1 MPIVIPRELPA
12 FEVLQNENIFIM
24 NDARAIHQDIRPLK
38 ILILNL
44 MPNKVET
51 ETQLLRLLSNT
62 PLQTEIT
69 LLKTASYQ
77 SKNTSTDHLESFYKT
92 FDEIKDHNYDGLII
106 TGAPVETMEFEEVS
120 YWDELSKIM
129 EYSKTNVTSTLH
141 ICWGSQAGLYYHYG
155 IKKYP
160 TDKKIFGVFS
170 HDLFNKTNPLLRGF
184 DDEVL
189 IPHSRYTT
197 VYKEDIEK
205 SNNLDLLLFSE
216 DAGVCLVAS
225 KDGKQIFISG
235 HLEYDKDSLK
245 KEYFRDVEKGLDIH
259 VPKNYFKN
267 DNVNKDVVVKWR
279 GSAHLL
285 FANWLNYFVYQ
296 ETPFELK

>member
-92 FDEIKDHNYDGLII
+92 FDEIKDHYYDGLII
-106 TGAPVETMEFEEVS
+106 TGAPVETMDFEEVS
-120 YWDELSKIM
+120 YWDELSRIM

-170 HDLFNKTNPLLRGF
+170 HDLFNITNPLLRGF

-197 VYKEDIEK
+197 VYKEDIE
-205 SNNLDLLLFSE
+205 SNENLDLLLFSE
-216 DAGVCLVAS
+216 EAGVCLVAS

-245 KEYFRDVEKGLDIH
+245 KEYFRDVEKGLDIQ

-267 DNVNKDVVVKWR
+267 DDANKEIIVKWR

-296 ETPFELK
+296 ETPFDLK

>member
-92 FDEIKDHNYDGLII
+92 FDEIKDHYYDGLII
-106 TGAPVETMEFEEVS
+106 TGAPVETMDFEEVS
-120 YWDELSKIM
+120 YWDELSRIM

-170 HDLFNKTNPLLRGF
+170 HDLFNKTNSLLRGF

-197 VYKEDIEK
+197 VYKEDIE
-205 SNNLDLLLFSE
+205 SNENLDLLLFSE
-216 DAGVCLVAS
+216 EAGVCLVAS

-267 DNVNKDVVVKWR
+267 DDANKEVIVKWR

-296 ETPFELK
+296 ETPFDLK

>member
-24 NDARAIHQDIRPLK
+24 NDVRAIHQDIRPLK

-141 ICWGSQAGLYYHYG
+141 ICWGSQAGLFYHYG

-197 VYKEDIEK
+197 VYKEDIE
-205 SNNLDLLLFSE
+205 SNNNLDLLLFSE

-235 HLEYDKDSLK
+235 HLEYDKDTLK

-259 VPKNYFKN
+259 VPKNYFKT
-267 DNVNKDVVVKWR
+267 DDVNKDVVVKWR
-279 GSAHLL
+279 GAAHLL
-285 FANWLNYFVYQ
+285 FSNWLNYFVYQ

>member
-1 MPIVIPRELPA
+1 MPIVIPKELPA

-92 FDEIKDHNYDGLII
+92 FDEIKDHTYDGLII

-120 YWDELSKIM
+120 YWNELSAIM
-129 EYSKTNVTSTLH
+129 EYSKSNVTSTLH

-155 IKKYP
+155 IKKYS
-160 TDKKIFGVFS
+160 TSKKIFGVFA
-170 HDLFNKTNPLLRGF
+170 HDLHHKTNPLLRGF

-197 VYKEDIEK
+197 VYKEEIEK
-205 SNNLDLLLFSE
+205 NPNLELLLFSE

-235 HLEYDKDSLK
+235 HLEYDKDTLK
-245 KEYFRDVEKGLDIH
+245 KEYFRDVEKGLDIDL
-259 VPKNYFKN
+259 PKNYFKN
-267 DNVNKDVVVKWR
+267 NDCNKEVVVKWR

-296 ETPFELK
+296 ETPYELK

>member
-197 VYKEDIEK
+197 VYKEDIE
-205 SNNLDLLLFSE
+205 SNNNLDLLLFSE

>member
-92 FDEIKDHNYDGLII
+92 FDEIKDHYYDGLII
-106 TGAPVETMEFEEVS
+106 TGAPVETMDFEEVS
-120 YWDELSKIM
+120 YWDELSRIM

-170 HDLFNKTNPLLRGF
+170 HDLFNKTNSLLRGF

-197 VYKEDIEK
+197 VYKEDIE
-205 SNNLDLLLFSE
+205 NNENLDLLLFSE
-216 DAGVCLVAS
+216 EAGVCLVAS

-267 DNVNKDVVVKWR
+267 DDANKEVIVKWR

-296 ETPFELK
+296 ETPFDLK

>member
-12 FEVLQNENIFIM
+12 FEVLQNEYIFIM

-92 FDEIKDHNYDGLII
+92 FDEIKDHYYDGLII
-106 TGAPVETMEFEEVS
+106 TGAPVETMDFEEVS
-120 YWDELSKIM
+120 YWDELSRIM

-170 HDLFNKTNPLLRGF
+170 HDLFNKTNSLLRGF

-197 VYKEDIEK
+197 VYKEDIE
-205 SNNLDLLLFSE
+205 SNENLDLLLFSE
-216 DAGVCLVAS
+216 EAGVCLVAS

-267 DNVNKDVVVKWR
+267 DDANKEVIVKWR

-296 ETPFELK
+296 ETPFDLK